1 MRAARGAIASAV
13 IPLILATGACDGPVP
28 EAGPEPGADGGEER
42 AGSAGAEVDREAP
55 VCAEDGFRT
64 EGELASRTGAGDA
77 SDVGALRWQR
87 HDEACERFVVDLE
100 ADDGGPADEAGDVT
114 VEFLRELGVIR
125 IRLPDVSPEIV
136 EEADERF
143 EGPLATAAFAVRGE
157 DRRIHVDLHV
167 GEPAVAR
174 ALVLSSPAR
183 VVVDLRPGGGP
194 VPPPAARDRGVVV
207 LRPRPGRE
215 ASYPLEVS
223 GYARTFEANVL
234 VRVRQGGGV
243 RVEDFTTAR
252 DWAGTWGAFD
262 LVIEDGPTGRVEL
275 FVGEESARDGTE
287 EGVRID
293 LVMQ

>member
-1 MRAARGAIASAV
+1 MRAVRRAILSAV
-13 IPLILATGACDGPVP
+13 IPLILVTGGCDRTVP
-28 EAGPEPGADGGEER
+28 EAGQGPGTDGGEER
-42 AGSAGAEVDREAP
+42 GEAEGEAA
-55 VCAEDGFRT
+55 VCGEDGFRT
-64 EGELASRTGAGDA
+64 EGELALRTGAGDA
-77 SDVGALRWQR
+77 ADIGQLRWQR
-87 HDEACERFVVDLE
+87 HEETCERFVVDFE
-100 ADDGGPADEAGDVT
+100 ADGGEPAEEAGDVT

-125 IRLPDVSPEIV
+125 IRLPEVSPEIV

-143 EGPLATAAFAVRGE
+143 DGPLATAAYAVRGE
-157 DRRIHVDLHV
+157 DRKVHVDLHV
-167 GEPAVAR
+167 GDPAEAR

-194 VPPPAARDRGVVV
+194 LPPEAARGRRVVV

-215 ASYPLEVS
+215 ASYPLEVA

-234 VRVRQGGGV
+234 TRIRQGGGV

-252 DWAGTWGAFD
+252 DWAGTWGEFD
-262 LVIEDGPTGRVEL
+262 LVIEDGPSGPVEL

-293 LVMQ
+293 LEMQ